1 MTLSGFWSWSATG
14 WLCDRQQGPIPF
26 WASISSLVL
35 HGGSAGGLPL
45 GPLAVKFHE
54 LLPSSRA
61 PLLELLFAST
71 LLFLG
76 KLKDR
81 ADGGSRPGR
90 SWPHCT
96 LIRVRSRSDGE
107 RRKDSGTLFPS
118 SPALPS
124 PPSFL
129 LQVEV
134 RTHQGK

>member
-14 WLCDRQQGPIPF
+14 WLCDRQQVPIPF

-54 LLPSSRA
+54 LLKSRS

-76 KLKDR
+76 KLQGR

-90 SWPHCT
+90 SWPQCR
-96 LIRVRSRSDGE
+96 LVWVRSRSDWGKGE
-107 RRKDSGTLFPS
+107 RTVVLFS
-118 SPALPS
+118 SLLLPS
-124 PPSFL
+124 PPL
-129 LQVEV
+129 LPFFC
-134 RTHQGK
+134 R